1 MSLEH
6 VPATGVALQSHRDA
20 LLTGPLRQAQA
31 VVAQQFVLADLYQ
44 QRRQP
49 ARSACSG
56 DKAAEPGSASAG
68 SSRRTAL
75 SSQARDSGG
84 SPAAGV
90 CRRAGSRRSV
100 QGENSSNPAGSSKP
114 RAFSSRARDSARWP
128 PAESPASSSRRGG
141 WPASSNAR

>member
-75 SSQARDSGG
+75 SSQARDSSG

-90 CRRAGSRRSV
+90 CRRWQPRSV
-100 QGENSSNPAGSSKP
+100 QGENSSNPAGNGKP

-128 PAESPASSSRRGG
+128 PAESPASSSRRGE

>member
-1 MSLEH
+1 MGLEH

-20 LLTGPLRQAQA
+20 LLAGPLRQAQA

-44 QRRQP
+44 Q
-49 ARSACSG
+49 ACSG
-56 DKAAEPGSASAG
+56 DRAAEPGSASAG

-75 SSQARDSGG
+75 SSQARDSSG

-90 CRRAGSRRSV
+90 CRRWQLRSV
-100 QGENSSNPAGSSKP
+100 QGENSSNPAGNGKP

-128 PAESPASSSRRGG
+128 PAESPASSSRRGE

>member
-1 MSLEH
+1 MGLEH

-49 ARSACSG
+49 RQVGMQRRQAL
-56 DKAAEPGSASAG
+56 D
-68 SSRRTAL
+68 SS
-75 SSQARDSGG
+75 G

-90 CRRAGSRRSV
+90 CRRWQLRSV
-100 QGENSSNPAGSSKP
+100 QGENSSNPAGNGKP

-128 PAESPASSSRRGG
+128 PAESPASSSRRGE

>member
-1 MSLEH
+1 MGLEH

-20 LLTGPLRQAQA
+20 LLAGPLRQAQA

-49 ARSACSG
+49 RQVG
-56 DKAAEPGSASAG
+56 MQRRQGGPEPGSASAG
-68 SSRRTAL
+68 SNRRTAL
-75 SSQARDSGG
+75 SSQARDSSG

-90 CRRAGSRRSV
+90 CRRWQPRSV
-100 QGENSSNPAGSSKP
+100 QGENSSNPAGNGKP

-128 PAESPASSSRRGG
+128 PAESPASSSRRGE